1 MIALLVITDGRR
13 DCIEQTIAS
22 ANDNLKGPITKRV
35 IVNDSGDEG
44 DRLRLMERFP
54 EFEVIHHQTRLGFAG
69 SINTAWA
76 HLRGASERFVFHLED
91 DFTFNREIP
100 LLSLAQILDR
110 EPGLIQLALRRQP
123 WNEAEKAAGGVVE
136 QHPDAYT
143 ERLSDDGE
151 WLEQRLFFTTNPS
164 LYRLSLCSVGWPT
177 GTDTEG
183 HFSHQLLADPA
194 IRFGYW
200 GARSSGEW
208 VTHIGHTRAGTG
220 Y

>member
-1 MIALLVITDGRR
+1 VIALLVITDGRR

-22 ANDNLKGPITKRV
+22 ANANLIGPITSKV
-35 IVNDSGDEG
+35 IVNDSGDEA
-44 DRLRLMERFP
+44 DRLWLASKFP
-54 EFEVIHHQTRLGFAG
+54 EFAVIHHKTRLGFAQ

-76 HLRGASERFVFHLED
+76 YLRRSDERFVFHLED

-100 LLSLAQILDR
+100 LRSLARILDR
-110 EPGLIQLALRRQP
+110 EPGLVQIALRRQP
-123 WNEAEKAAGGVVE
+123 WNDAEKKAGGIVE

-143 ERLSDDGE
+143 ERLCDDGA

-164 LYRLSLCSVGWPT
+164 LYRVELCRLGWPI
-177 GTDTEG
+177 GPHSEG

-194 IRFGYW
+194 LRFGYW
-200 GARSSGEW
+200 GSRDSGEA
-208 VTHIGHTRAGTG
+208 VTHIGHVRAGTG